1 MLRPGIARSLMISAM
16 LAALFLGAA
25 ATHAQQSQTTG
36 EVRFSAYSDDERNA
50 GVWVD
55 GKYMGY
61 AKEFTGDKNKKMLLP
76 PGDHEISLRE
86 DGYQNITKTI
96 TLAAGQVQTVDV
108 SLVENPKAIYPGADR
123 AELRLDIR
131 PKNAAVYVDN
141 LYVGHGSEFGG
152 RFHSLLV
159 SPAKH
164 QLKVTMK
171 GYRTYQTEINPIA
184 SEKTQLKI
192 VLEPGADPQ
201 P

>member
-1 MLRPGIARSLMISAM
+1 MRSGM
-16 LAALFLGAA
+16 LALLFLGAA
-25 ATHAQQSQTTG
+25 ATRAQQTPATG
-36 EVRFSAYSDDERNA
+36 EVRFSAASDDERNA
-50 GVWVD
+50 GVWIG
-55 GKYMGY
+55 GKYAGY
-61 AKEFTGDKNKKMLLP
+61 AREFNGDKNKKMLLP
-76 PGDHEISLRE
+76 PGEHEISIRQ
-86 DGYQNITKTI
+86 DGYQDLTETV
-96 TLAAGQVQTVDV
+96 TVAAGQVQTVDV
-108 SLVENPKAIYPGADR
+108 SLVPNPKAIYPGTDR

-131 PKNAAVYVDN
+131 PKNAAVFVDD

-171 GYRTYQTEINPIA
+171 GYRTYEMEINPVA
-184 SEKTQLKI
+184 NEKTQMKI

>member
-50 GVWVD
+50 GIWVD

-61 AKEFTGDKNKKMLLP
+61 AKEFNGEKNKKMLLP
-76 PGDHEISLRE
+76 PGDHEISIRQ
-86 DGYQNITKTI
+86 DGYQDITKTI
-96 TLAAGQVQTVDV
+96 TVAAGQLQNIEV

-171 GYRTYQTEINPIA
+171 GYRTYQTEINPVA

>member
-1 MLRPGIARSLMISAM
+1 
-16 LAALFLGAA
+16 
-25 ATHAQQSQTTG
+25 
-36 EVRFSAYSDDERNA
+36 
-50 GVWVD
+50 
-55 GKYMGY
+55 
-61 AKEFTGDKNKKMLLP
+61 
-76 PGDHEISLRE
+76 
-86 DGYQNITKTI
+86 
-96 TLAAGQVQTVDV
+96 VQTIDV
-108 SLVENPKAIYPGADR
+108 SLVPNPKAIYPGADR

-131 PKNAAVYVDN
+131 PKNASVFVNN

-171 GYRTYQTEINPIA
+171 GYRTYEMDINPGA
-184 SEKTQLKI
+184 NEKTQMKI